1 MYSAAIIVAAI
12 LYIQQF
18 LLVTALPTG
27 EYGDYEDD
35 VCITLRPGH
44 LHNQQPMKPFPY
56 LVKISN
62 IVDDEY
68 IPGYNY
74 TSKLFTS

>member
-1 MYSAAIIVAAI
+1 MYSAAIVIAAI

-18 LLVTALPTG
+18 ILITAFPNGAYNVSCTNNLQ
-27 EYGDYEDD
+27 
-35 VCITLRPGH
+35 PGH
-44 LHNQQPMKPFPY
+44 LPNQQPVTPFPY
-56 LVKISN
+56 LVTISN

-74 TSKLFTS
+74 TSKLSILS